1 MNPGNFPPPL
11 HPDATVPDPVLQA
24 LLIKFSDLEHRLEN
38 QGKEIDDINA
48 KLKVAH
54 RDGNQASKLVPLE
67 ITIAPSSFLN
77 RLSCSYTL
85 VFCFPDVVLAI
96 CAILAVVSIFIPTKE
111 KNLATALGVVGAVLP
126 SLLVLY
132 VAYRLYRARRRIA
145 PERRPHTL

>member
-1 MNPGNFPPPL
+1 MNSGNFSPPL
-11 HPDATVPDPVLQA
+11 PVANVPDADLQTLLTKINNLERTVTKIGTDV
-24 LLIKFSDLEHRLEN
+24 N
-38 QGKEIDDINA
+38 DIIVEL
-48 KLKVAH
+48 KLAH
-54 RDGNQASKLVPLE
+54 RAEDQASKLVSLE

-85 VFCFPDVVLAI
+85 VFCFPDLVLAI

-111 KNLATALGVVGAVLP
+111 KKLATALSVVGAVLP

-132 VAYRLYRARRRIA
+132 VAYRLYCARRRIA